1 MDINSLKEKEFAA
14 WLAEPSFNGQPNG
27 AHLNAH
33 AMECCKFA
41 FSAGWDACQKA
52 KELACEN

>member
-1 MDINSLKEKEFAA
+1 MDINSLKEKEFDA
-14 WLAEPSFNGQPNG
+14 WLSEPYFNGQPNG
-27 AHLNAH
+27 VHLNTRT
-33 AMECCKFA
+33 MECCKVA